1 MTSRIPNF
9 AEIPLA
15 GESLAIAAPALGEP
29 WMTPEGISGIG

>member
-15 GESLAIAAPALGEP
+15 GESLAVAAPALGEP
-29 WMTPEGISGIG
+29 G